1 MNVFGHVFM
10 VLVARFSELF
20 STRDERPLNASDIAQ
35 IKTLNLRRGKNAT
48 GTLLLHE
55 RVC

>member
-10 VLVARFSELF
+10 FLVARFSELF